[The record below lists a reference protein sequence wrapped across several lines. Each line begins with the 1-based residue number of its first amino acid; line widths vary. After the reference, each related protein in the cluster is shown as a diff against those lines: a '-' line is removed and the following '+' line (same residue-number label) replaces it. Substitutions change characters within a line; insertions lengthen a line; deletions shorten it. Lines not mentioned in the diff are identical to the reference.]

1 MDLVSSAHQ
10 CNCFHCF
17 IMTPNFRMMRT
28 CTRNLLQSS
37 NMQIKI
43 SVIQQFKM
51 NFEVEIA
58 VGYIFIKKMKKRDM
72 CKPRKSGLDSPIS
85 RNRSESP

>member
-1 MDLVSSAHQ
+1 
-10 CNCFHCF
+10 
-17 IMTPNFRMMRT
+17 
-28 CTRNLLQSS
+28 
-37 NMQIKI
+37 MQIKI
-43 SVIQQFKM
+43 SIIQQFKM